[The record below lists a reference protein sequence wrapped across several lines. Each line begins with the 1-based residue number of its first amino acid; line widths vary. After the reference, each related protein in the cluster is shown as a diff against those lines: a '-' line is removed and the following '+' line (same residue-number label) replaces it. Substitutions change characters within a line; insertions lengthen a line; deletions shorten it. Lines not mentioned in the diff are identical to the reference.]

1 MSGASPN
8 QEQID
13 RFIVDEIDSVPQ
25 LEALLLVWNNR
36 PKEWTGDSMARE
48 LYVSPDVAQDIL
60 RRLAQRRLIAEVN
73 ANSGR
78 YILLMDSIE
87 REQLLASLD
96 KVYRRE
102 LVRVSN
108 MIHSKASRAV
118 RDFASAFRFKK
129 D

>member
-1 MSGASPN
+1 MSGETPN
-8 QEQID
+8 REQID

-25 LEALLLVWNNR
+25 LEALLLVWNSR
-36 PKEWTGDSMARE
+36 PKEWTSDGIARA

-60 RRLAQRRLIAEVN
+60 RRLVQRRLIAEVS
-73 ANSGR
+73 ANSGLYVLR
-78 YILLMDSIE
+78 LESVE

-96 KVYRRE
+96 VVYRRE